1 MSLYVISTLG
11 PSSSDDFVIKKL
23 LNISN
28 KFRLNASHLTK
39 SELKSWLDNLSKIF
53 KETNKTIPV
62 VIDLQGAK
70 IRIAEYPP
78 TELNLKDITIKYC
91 EKSDDLSVIPL
102 LSKDFF
108 NSVKEN
114 DIISLNDAKIK
125 LKILSNENFEIKCT
139 VLQHGFLA
147 SNKGINCDNH
157 PVVYNEITQKDL
169 SAINIG
175 NDYDFTEFAFSFVY
189 DGKET
194 DILKKFTT
202 KKLIAK
208 AEREEAINNIYE
220 IDKKF
225 DEIWFCR
232 GDLGANCG
240 LKRLGE
246 LQYKYYNIIPQ
257 LNNDSVLAGQ
267 VLEHLTQNELP
278 TRSEIAHLYDIEQ
291 KGFKGIVL
299 SDETAIGTNPLKVAE
314 FLTYWLK

>member
-157 PVVYNEITQKDL
+157 PVVYNFISVL
-169 SAINIG
+169 I
-175 NDYDFTEFAFSFVY
+175 DFLPV
-189 DGKET
+189 
-194 DILKKFTT
+194 I
-202 KKLIAK
+202 
-208 AEREEAINNIYE
+208 
-220 IDKKF
+220 
-225 DEIWFCR
+225 
-232 GDLGANCG
+232 
-240 LKRLGE
+240 
-246 LQYKYYNIIPQ
+246 YYNKIVSF
-257 LNNDSVLAGQ
+257 LGQ
-267 VLEHLTQNELP
+267 KNVFY
-278 TRSEIAHLYDIEQ
+278 RR
-291 KGFKGIVL
+291 
-299 SDETAIGTNPLKVAE
+299 
-314 FLTYWLK
+314 